1 MVAWY
6 VITYCVRRP
15 DQGLPFKSVMGGIY
29 RQK

>member
-6 VITYCVRRP
+6 AITHVRRP